1 MNEKQIFSAGF
12 SDFVRP
18 SLYSTYFTW
27 DLVNAVP
34 NMRVQSL
41 HLFFLQPK
49 LPEPGTE
56 YYDDDQT
63 PNHIPANLNKR
74 AQSRR
79 HRPAHVQEVLRKR
92 LHLGD
97 AGVVEGAERAEVV
110 QRIPVQS

>member
-12 SDFVRP
+12 SDFVRL
-18 SLYSTYFTW
+18 SLYSTYFTL

-34 NMRVQSL
+34 NVRVQSL

-56 YYDDDQT
+56 YYDEDQT
-63 PNHIPANLNKR
+63 HIPANLNKR

-79 HRPAHVQEVLRKR
+79 HRPAHVQEVLRKG

-97 AGVVEGAERAEVV
+97 AGVVESAERTKIV
-110 QRIPVQS
+110 QRIPVRS